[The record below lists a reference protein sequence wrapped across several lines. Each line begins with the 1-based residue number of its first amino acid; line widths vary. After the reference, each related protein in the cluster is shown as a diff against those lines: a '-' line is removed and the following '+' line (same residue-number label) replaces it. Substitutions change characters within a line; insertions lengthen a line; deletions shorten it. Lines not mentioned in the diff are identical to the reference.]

1 MNSQERRIN
10 IENILKNSD
19 KPQKGHILAENLG
32 VTRQIIVKDIAI
44 LRAAGKNIMATPEGY
59 LIPKVEK
66 NVVRNVIAVS
76 HKPEDMENEL
86 KIIVKFGGIVEDVI
100 IEHPIYGEI
109 KGMLM
114 LKSLYDIENFIL
126 KVKQTKSELL
136 SVLTDGVHLHTVSAE
151 NTSIIENIK
160 QELKNQNYLI
170 YN

>member
-1 MNSQERRIN
+1 MNSQERRMN

-19 KPQKGHILAENLG
+19 KPQKGHVLAESLG

-59 LIPKVEK
+59 LIPQVEK

-76 HKPEDMENEL
+76 HKPQDMENEL

-126 KVKQTKSELL
+126 KVKQTKSEPL
-136 SVLTDGVHLHTVSAE
+136 SVLTEGVHLHTISAE